1 MVIVAAPA
9 RVTPVTVMTWPATP
23 TVPVLAVVKP
33 AAGPVREGALQPVGT
48 VTRTAPFDMPP
59 VAAV

>member
-1 MVIVAAPA
+1 MVMVPLPA

-23 TVPVLAVVKP
+23 TVPVLAVVYP
-33 AAGPVREGALQPVGT
+33 AAVPVVEGALQPVGT
-48 VTRTAPFDMPP
+48 VTRTAPFTIPP